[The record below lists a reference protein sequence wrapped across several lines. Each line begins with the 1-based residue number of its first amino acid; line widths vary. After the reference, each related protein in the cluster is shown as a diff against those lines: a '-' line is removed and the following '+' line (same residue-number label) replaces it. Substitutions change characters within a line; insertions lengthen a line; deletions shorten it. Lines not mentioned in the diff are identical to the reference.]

1 MKNTKITKIA
11 LIVLSVA
18 LLLGTVIGFTVNAAE
33 ATEYE
38 ILAKNVIYGDRTN
51 VVFAVNATVEEANA
65 GTVKVAYKWG
75 EDGEVKNA
83 TLLDTT
89 DVNNLLDKTYPA
101 FAINGVALKE
111 LGNVVYATA
120 YTGDAPAEDAKWV
133 TYSAAEYFY
142 SRLYKDGFVNKTVAD
157 GKDNNRKLLYQSMLE
172 SGKQAQIV
180 LDHNTDKLVTD
191 YTYVYT
197 TSELINFNGAK
208 TAFGYGELSL
218 TATSEL
224 AIAGWTLT
232 DMDGVETTL
241 ETVLLT
247 VDGVYKAE
255 PIFGGHECAD
265 ADPADHLCDSCGEV
279 ASECVNNN
287 ATVDHKCDICGKVV
301 DACADANTDGKCDV
315 CKMYLFEVESM
326 SSSSNITFV
335 NIAAN
340 SGSDYTTASGTISTS
355 SRPEG
360 HTKGTWLYLAADP
373 TNAANKVLASNSI
386 SASSMTD
393 DAISDVIFTPDVQVE
408 GGDLIVLE
416 YDYYIDGCTNNKNS
430 KKFVYNYADSTTTRA
445 NATYATSAGVR
456 LVADSDGSE
465 RWALDTWVKV
475 RLVCDNT
482 NKKIYTFVYTD
493 GESFVQCETVTAYS
507 AASSTITSVGFTY
520 VGYGVASTQYYDN
533 IICVQTTAEA
543 YGITLK

>member
-11 LIVLSVA
+11 LLVLSVA
-18 LLLGTVIGFTVNAAE
+18 LLLGTVIGFTVNAEDAE
-33 ATEYE
+33 YG
-38 ILAKNVIYGDRTN
+38 IIAKNVIYGDRTN
-51 VVFAVNATVEEANA
+51 VVFAVNATVEEAVA

-75 EDGEVKNA
+75 EDGEVKTA

-89 DVNNLLDKTYPA
+89 VSDNLYEGHPA
-101 FAINGVALKE
+101 FAIDGVALKE
-111 LGNVVYATA
+111 LGNVAYATV

-142 SRLYKDGFVNKTVAD
+142 AKLYKDGFVNKGEAD
-157 GKDNNRKLLYQSMLE
+157 GKDYNRKLLYGAMLE
-172 SGKQAQIV
+172 SGKQAQLV
-180 LDHNTDKLVTD
+180 LDYNKDKLVSD
-191 YTYVYT
+191 YSYVYT

-208 TAFGYGELSL
+208 TVFGYGELQVN
-218 TATSEL
+218 ATVIGEGT
-224 AIAGWTLT
+224 IAGWTLT
-232 DMDGVETTL
+232 AKDGAETTL
-241 ETVLLT
+241 DTVILT
-247 VDGVYKAE
+247 ATGVYKAE
-255 PIFGGHECAD
+255 PVFGTHECAD
-265 ADPADHLCDSCGEV
+265 EDKDHVCDSCGEV

-315 CKMYLFEVESM
+315 CKTYLFEVESM
-326 SSSSNITFV
+326 SSSSGITFV

-340 SGSDYTTASGTISTS
+340 SGSDYTAASGTVGTS

-360 HTKGTWLYLAADP
+360 YTKGTWLYLAADP
-373 TNAANKVLASNSI
+373 TNSANKVLASNSI
-386 SASSMTD
+386 SAGSMTD

-408 GGDLIVLE
+408 GGDLVVLE
-416 YDYYIDGCTNNKNS
+416 YDYYVDGCTNNKNS
-430 KKFVYNYADSTTTRA
+430 KKFIYNYADSTTTRA

-456 LVADSDGSE
+456 LVADPDGLE

-482 NKKIYTFVYTD
+482 NKKIYTFVCTD
-493 GESFVQCETVTAYS
+493 GESFVQCETVTPYS